1 MVKTIYKNPCVN
13 SQSHPV
19 IPNYAVKTALC
30 TCKILDARAKRA
42 SRIARAL
49 ASRIAS
55 RIALNSLQIFF
66 VGSL

>member
-19 IPNYAVKTALC
+19 IPNYAVIKTELC

-42 SRIARAL
+42 SRIAL
-49 ASRIAS
+49 EASRFS
-55 RIALNSLQIFF
+55 EFTSNIFCWF
-66 VGSL
+66 SVNVM